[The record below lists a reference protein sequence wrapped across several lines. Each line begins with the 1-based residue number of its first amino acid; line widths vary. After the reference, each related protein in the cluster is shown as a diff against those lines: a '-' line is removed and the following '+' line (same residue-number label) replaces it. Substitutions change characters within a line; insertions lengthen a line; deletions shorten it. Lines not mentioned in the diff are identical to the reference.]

1 MDYNI
6 NFDLNKN
13 DYTFQLK
20 FLIRQRNGVTNFS
33 IRLLTMDGLLFTT
46 LAASRLTA
54 TSHW

>member
-13 DYTFQLK
+13 DHTFQLK
-20 FLIRQRNGVTNFS
+20 FLIRQRNGVTDFS